1 MLAGSAD
8 FCPVPLL
15 TKSNTQ
21 IPVETRVKP
30 GFWNGK
36 PVIFG
41 VSKDVSKIRLS
52 EEKFSRAFQSNAAL
66 MAISGIEDGEFMDV
80 NETFLTT
87 LGYTYAEVIGK
98 TSVELNLFEQLDDR
112 TGAVERLK
120 QNQNVRE
127 IEILIRTKAGTQLV
141 GLFSADTIYIGEK
154 KCLLTV
160 MIDITARKQ
169 AMEEIK
175 NARNEADKANM
186 AKSEFLSRMSHEL
199 RTPMNSILGF
209 AQLMEMGDLIPAHRR
224 GVSHILK
231 SGKHLLDLINEVLD
245 ISRIEAGRI
254 SLSIEPVKLIYA
266 ITEVLDIV
274 IPQAMDRNQLI
285 KLANLPSNQYFV
297 NADNQRLKQVL
308 LNLINNA
315 VKYSKQGSVINITT
329 KLLPADLNGISYIR
343 ISVIDQGIGIK
354 ADEMSKLFLPFERI
368 GAEKTETEG
377 TGLGLSVVKKLMEAM
392 GGRVGAE
399 SVYNEGSTFWIELKM
414 TENLTRK
421 DESVTYSDLSGN
433 SVPSKRGNVLYF
445 EDNISNIELV
455 DGIIGT
461 HRPHIQLVTSVSGIN
476 AVEMAIECRPDLILL
491 DLDLPEIHGSEILAN
506 LQADAETKS
515 IPVVIIS
522 ADAMSHQ
529 IKKML
534 KSGARDY
541 LTKPIE
547 IPVFLQ
553 MIDLWIGISKE

>member
-1 MLAGSAD
+1 
-8 FCPVPLL
+8 
-15 TKSNTQ
+15 
-21 IPVETRVKP
+21 
-30 GFWNGK
+30 
-36 PVIFG
+36 
-41 VSKDVSKIRLS
+41 
-52 EEKFSRAFQSNAAL
+52 
-66 MAISGIEDGEFMDV
+66 
-80 NETFLTT
+80 
-87 LGYTYAEVIGK
+87 
-98 TSVELNLFEQLDDR
+98 
-112 TGAVERLK
+112 
-120 QNQNVRE
+120 
-127 IEILIRTKAGTQLV
+127 
-141 GLFSADTIYIGEK
+141 
-154 KCLLTV
+154 
-160 MIDITARKQ
+160 
-169 AMEEIK
+169 
-175 NARNEADKANM
+175 
-186 AKSEFLSRMSHEL
+186 
-199 RTPMNSILGF
+199 
-209 AQLMEMGDLIPAHRR
+209 
-224 GVSHILK
+224 
-231 SGKHLLDLINEVLD
+231 
-245 ISRIEAGRI
+245 
-254 SLSIEPVKLIYA
+254 
-266 ITEVLDIV
+266 
-274 IPQAMDRNQLI
+274 
-285 KLANLPSNQYFV
+285 
-297 NADNQRLKQVL
+297 
-308 LNLINNA
+308 
-315 VKYSKQGSVINITT
+315 
-329 KLLPADLNGISYIR
+329 
-343 ISVIDQGIGIK
+343 
-354 ADEMSKLFLPFERI
+354 
-368 GAEKTETEG
+368 
-377 TGLGLSVVKKLMEAM
+377 MEAM